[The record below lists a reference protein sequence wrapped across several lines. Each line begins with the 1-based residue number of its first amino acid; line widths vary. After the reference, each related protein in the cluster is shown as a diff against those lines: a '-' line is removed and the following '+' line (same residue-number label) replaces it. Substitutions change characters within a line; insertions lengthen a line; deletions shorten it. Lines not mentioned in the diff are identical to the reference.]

1 MLGRTL
7 GRPLPTHDRLAAG
20 GASPPW
26 FLPAREYEPTR
37 LEFSERPK
45 TLTGTGRR
53 AQPLADRSLSMTE
66 ANFSTVRQSAN
77 SPRSS
82 TALLDETAPSS
93 CPSRRARPRVS
104 RALFRPARS
113 NCACS
118 PISPHDP
125 PAERSDV
132 GVDEGPRAAVR
143 LASFRRARLRTLASF
158 AESSIE
164 DHLDIRLIRD
174 VSPEPLIE
182 LGLVSRHDVKLT
194 HARFTVSPS
203 SSPEP

>member
-1 MLGRTL
+1 
-7 GRPLPTHDRLAAG
+7 
-20 GASPPW
+20 
-26 FLPAREYEPTR
+26 
-37 LEFSERPK
+37 
-45 TLTGTGRR
+45 
-53 AQPLADRSLSMTE
+53 MTE

-77 SPRSS
+77 FPRSS

-93 CPSRRARPRVS
+93 CPSRRARPGVR

-143 LASFRRARLRTLASF
+143 LASFRRTPVTTPASL
-158 AESSIE
+158 AESPIQ
-164 DHLDIRLIRD
+164 DHVDIRLIRE
-174 VSPEPLIE
+174 VSLELLIE
-182 LGLVSRHDVKLT
+182 LGPVSRHDVKLT
-194 HARFTVSPS
+194 HARFTSHLIAEFRALNEPSKGMTFERTTTGS
-203 SSPEP
+203 SSRYSFSL

>member
-1 MLGRTL
+1 
-7 GRPLPTHDRLAAG
+7 
-20 GASPPW
+20 
-26 FLPAREYEPTR
+26 
-37 LEFSERPK
+37 
-45 TLTGTGRR
+45 
-53 AQPLADRSLSMTE
+53 MTE

-77 SPRSS
+77 FPRSS

-158 AESSIE
+158 AESPIE

-194 HARFTVSPS
+194 HACFTSHLIAEFETLNAPSKGMTFEGTTTGS
-203 SSPEP
+203 SSRYAFSLY